1 VPTSALVR
9 GIPSAWIGCY
19 KDVPR
24 DRCGKRA
31 QTAGF
36 RVLDRTAHRVHQG
49 IAMRRFATLV
59 SSMLVPGI
67 LSVAMASCS
76 KREPLAQLRPMMP
89 TVALP
94 EAQPEQ
100 HGQGQGRNRETA
112 VYVDGKPLGVMR
124 YLELP
129 ASMTPMAVKAVD
141 GLDIPRYYRLYDYVK
156 ALGVD
161 VKKVSMVHLYGSHD
175 RVAMIG
181 GVELEKLKDRLVF
194 DFTMQTGGKA
204 RCRWSTAGLRVGTHI
219 DVIQT
224 VTIYVDKP
232 PPSYN
237 DDEGT
242 LEFTPGQPIEG
253 IPYGIDQLV
262 PKGTRVYVDGR
273 LAGWV
278 KRRTLSDKLIAPG
291 SEKKNVRFALTAYLE
306 SLGVD
311 WKSARAVDFIARDD
325 VATRV
330 AGTKLDDGTDW
341 YFTMP
346 RRNSGQALG
355 HFPGDKLAKLS
366 AIELYVKTAPPAR
379 TADPDVLDDAAGS
392 AVTQNDDANAQGNG
406 AAQSVNGNQASDDD

>member
-1 VPTSALVR
+1 MVPAILAAAV
-9 GIPSAWIGCY
+9 A
-19 KDVPR
+19 
-24 DRCGKRA
+24 A
-31 QTAGF
+31 
-36 RVLDRTAHRVHQG
+36 
-49 IAMRRFATLV
+49 FA
-59 SSMLVPGI
+59 
-67 LSVAMASCS
+67 CS
-76 KREPLAQLRPMMP
+76 KREQPMQLRPIMP
-89 TVALP
+89 PIAAP
-94 EAQPEQ
+94 AEQPEQ

-124 YLELP
+124 VLELP
-129 ASMTPMAVKAVD
+129 ASMQPMAVKAVD

-175 RVAMIG
+175 RVAMIAG
-181 GVELEKLKDRLVF
+181 DELEKFKDRLVF
-194 DFTMQTGGKA
+194 DFTMQTAGKV

-232 PPSYN
+232 APSYN
-237 DDEGT
+237 DDDGT
-242 LEFTPGQPIEG
+242 LEFVPGEPIEG
-253 IPYGIDQLV
+253 IPYGSDQLV

-273 LAGWV
+273 LVGWV

-311 WKSARAVDFIARDD
+311 WKSARAVDFVARDD
-325 VATRV
+325 LAVRV
-330 AGTKLDDGTDW
+330 AGTKLDAGTDW

-355 HFPGDKLAKLS
+355 HFPGDKQAKLS
-366 AIELYVKTAPPAR
+366 AIELFVKTAPPAR
-379 TADPDVLDDAAGS
+379 TVDPESLDDATGS
-392 AVTQNDDANAQGNG
+392 ATAQNGQNEGAGAAGDQPKEGPGAQGNG
-406 AAQSVNGNQASDDD
+406 AAWGVNGNQASDDD